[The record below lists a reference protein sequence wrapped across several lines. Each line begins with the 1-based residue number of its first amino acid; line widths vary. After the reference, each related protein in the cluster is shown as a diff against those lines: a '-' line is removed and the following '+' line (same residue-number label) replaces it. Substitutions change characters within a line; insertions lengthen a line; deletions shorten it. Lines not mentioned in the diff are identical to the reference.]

1 MHKLPSFINIL
12 IYFLI
17 LDNYVVYGQSKFL
30 IEILTIAQRIKKKK
44 NMNHI
49 SSLRFDHNLKSNVF
63 NF

>member
-44 NMNHI
+44 HQSHI
-49 SSLRFDHNLKSNVF
+49 
-63 NF
+63 